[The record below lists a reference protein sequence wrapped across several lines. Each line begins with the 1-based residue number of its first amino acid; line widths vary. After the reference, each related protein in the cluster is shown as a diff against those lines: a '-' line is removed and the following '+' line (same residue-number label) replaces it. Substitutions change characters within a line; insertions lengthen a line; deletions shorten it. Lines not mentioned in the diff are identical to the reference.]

1 MPDTIRDPGNT
12 LVNTTDEVYAP
23 IKLTWERQT
32 VNRRIGDQQGT
43 LPWLEGQGRTSLLSE
58 GKNPVLRGTL

>member
-1 MPDTIRDPGNT
+1 MYLRNVCHMPGTIRDPGNT

-32 VNRRIGDQQGT
+32 VNRRIF
-43 LPWLEGQGRTSLLSE
+43 R
-58 GKNPVLRGTL
+58 